1 MKPFTSKHCTPI
13 SYGSPVK
20 HTSQKYG
27 KDNEGHYH
35 YKDKSGKPMSKF
47 STTPVKHTSQKYGKD
62 NEGHYHYK
70 DKEGKPLAK
79 FSTTPL
85 NNKKKIEKLKEKISE
100 TEKKAFIRSNYPSE
114 GYETSLEEIRAQKKL
129 KRLNKRLA
137 KKEQK

>member
-13 SYGSPVK
+13 SYGSPA
-20 HTSQKYG
+20 
-27 KDNEGHYH
+27 
-35 YKDKSGKPMSKF
+35 
-47 STTPVKHTSQKYGKD
+47 KHTSQKYGKD

-85 NNKKKIEKLKEKISE
+85 NNKKKIEKLKEKILE

-114 GYETSLEEIRAQKKL
+114 DYETSLEEIRAQKKL